1 VRTEAYLFGGVAL
14 FFLVTDVLYAV
25 WSKEPAGT
33 AALTVAFLMATL
45 VTYFFAAAYRRKGTR
60 PEDRKEAE
68 IQESAGFR
76 GFFPPRSAY
85 PVLTAA
91 GSAVV
96 AVGVVYGLWLF
107 LLGLGVLLAGVF
119 GFVFQFADR
128 EDSSPE
134 PRSSSTWP

>member
-1 VRTEAYLFGGVAL
+1 MKIEAYLFAGVAL

-25 WSKEPAGT
+25 WSKEPGGT
-33 AALTVAFLMATL
+33 AVLTVAFLMSSL
-45 VTYFFAAAYRRKGTR
+45 VTYFFAGTYRRKGTR

-68 IQESAGFR
+68 IRENVGFR

-96 AVGVVYGLWLF
+96 AVGVVYGLWLVV
-107 LLGLGVLLAGVF
+107 LGLGVLLAGVF
-119 GFVFQFADR
+119 GFVFQFGGREGR
-128 EDSSPE
+128 ED
-134 PRSSSTWP
+134 